1 MYYYYILCTYLFPSE
16 HGRIIY
22 WHMGSKRNASA
33 TVAMTETQRENRC
46 WKLVITLCKTKVINL
61 WIISKTNIAIF
72 VYCIRKTNVVN
83 LCFQYATQKWAIFV
97 HHILWK
103 IEKPILSIC
112 VYRIAY
118 VKRSEL
124 ICVYHM
130 KNKSISICVNSMYN
144 ECGQFVLILCKTN
157 VVNLCWSQSN
167 RIKQMLSIILFI

>member
-1 MYYYYILCTYLFPSE
+1 MLWKRRLWVWVLRWDNFCFRVFYYYILCTYLFPSE

-46 WKLVITLCKTKVINL
+46 WKLVLTLCKTKVINL

-112 VYRIAY
+112 FYRIAY
-118 VKRSEL
+118 VKRTVW
-124 ICVYHM
+124 I
-130 KNKSISICVNSMYN
+130 
-144 ECGQFVLILCKTN
+144 
-157 VVNLCWSQSN
+157 NLC
-167 RIKQMLSIILFI
+167 LSYEK